1 MVLVALYVLSDILVL
16 LAQAVILAIKEP
28 AVMPVLLV
36 ISQVQVDAYH
46 VLTWALFAQNVV
58 LVLVVLYVQ

>member
-46 VLTWALFAQNVV
+46 VLT
-58 LVLVVLYVQ
+58 

>member
-1 MVLVALYVLSDILVL
+1 MEFVLLVLSLVHIVHHAPMVLVALYVLSDILVL

-46 VLTWALFAQNVV
+46 VLT
-58 LVLVVLYVQ
+58 